1 MPSGHLSILVKFLL
15 SQKNRT
21 EAVEIDHVKTLDN
34 AEGDTYGDLP
44 VLITLNRAFTSSQ
57 KLILR
62 TKGCSV
68 PEKLLGCNQ

>member
-44 VLITLNRAFTSSQ
+44 RAYHTQSCIHLFTEAYF
-57 KLILR
+57 K
-62 TKGCSV
+62 
-68 PEKLLGCNQ
+68 N